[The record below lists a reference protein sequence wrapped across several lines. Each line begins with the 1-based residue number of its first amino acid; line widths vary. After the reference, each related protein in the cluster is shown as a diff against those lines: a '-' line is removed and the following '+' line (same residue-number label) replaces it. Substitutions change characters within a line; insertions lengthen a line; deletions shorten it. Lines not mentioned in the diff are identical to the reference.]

1 MQAWPHKV
9 IAALTVALSFS
20 AVLLGSAQAADRPDN
35 RAGVRGI
42 DSHSTD
48 TSDVFT
54 RKVARAHAVRAV
66 RPDDRAGL
74 RGVSTDPM
82 STPVTQGGVFERA
95 VLRHNASTSPRPDD
109 RGGFRGIGTAL
120 AGPSQLAT
128 TVSAGFQWEDAGV
141 GAAATLALVLILAGL
156 VAARANHH
164 RTQAILD

>member
-1 MQAWPHKV
+1 MQAWPHKM

-20 AVLLGSAQAADRPDN
+20 AVLVGSAQAADRPDN

-54 RKVARAHAVRAV
+54 RTVARAHAVLAL

-74 RGVSTDPM
+74 RGVSANPM
-82 STPVTQGGVFERA
+82 STAVTPADVFDRA
-95 VLRHNASTSPRPDD
+95 VLRYNTPTSPRPDD
-109 RGGFRGIGTAL
+109 RAGFRGIGTAL

-156 VAARANHH
+156 VAARASHH